1 MSEQISTE
9 LSFLFSQ
16 PIERV
21 WTLIQN
27 LQLLGSLSASN
38 SFPVFAKPTR
48 KTPLGVGSIYE
59 GTIMGITKFT
69 ATCTKCKSSPFKKTI
84 QWHFEYQNEQRENNL
99 KITLYNNT
107 STTGTVLYWKEEFP
121 LCYFMGKNIDQ
132 FLTLKN
138 ENTFVILEKVQKIL
152 TESSINLFQFEGC
165 VIPGT
170 MNDIWSY
177 ILDVN
182 KLKKI
187 APLMCFDVETVSDP
201 AGHIG
206 STVKVY
212 NEQERYF
219 YMKIE
224 KIDMKRYK
232 NKWMML
238 IGCYAGTDRIPL
250 QKMVINLVKINN
262 EECYLSMFNE
272 LKEPASIERIRDISF
287 KKKYLLANLIDFFE
301 NYM

>member
-1 MSEQISTE
+1 
-9 LSFLFSQ
+9 
-16 PIERV
+16 
-21 WTLIQN
+21 
-27 LQLLGSLSASN
+27 
-38 SFPVFAKPTR
+38 
-48 KTPLGVGSIYE
+48 
-59 GTIMGITKFT
+59 
-69 ATCTKCKSSPFKKTI
+69 
-84 QWHFEYQNEQRENNL
+84 
-99 KITLYNNT
+99 
-107 STTGTVLYWKEEFP
+107 
-121 LCYFMGKNIDQ
+121 
-132 FLTLKN
+132 
-138 ENTFVILEKVQKIL
+138 
-152 TESSINLFQFEGC
+152 
-165 VIPGT
+165 

-201 AGHIG
+201 AGHSG

-224 KIDMKRYK
+224 KIDMNRYK